1 MLTRKRLLTLVT
13 MSFLACFFSGPVR
26 AEPLHVYVGE
36 GQMPYADFH
45 EKPRGLFGELMVALC
60 DRLQLDCQFRSV
72 PWLRVQQLVAQDAR
86 GVLLN
91 LGRTEERER
100 QFAWLLPVVRLPYV
114 LHGLTRPLDSL
125 EQALAAG
132 PVAVMAGTPRARQL
146 ASVRQGDQMVVE
158 VTDPALAARMLH
170 SHRVLAWY
178 EVAGRGD
185 YLWKQLG
192 FAASALRAGPPLG
205 HFDSYIAA
213 SPRFEDAD
221 ALSRRMNQAFEA
233 MQRDGTWQELLERHL
248 GPHHAALVVMPTP
261 EARRSL
267 PTKPVPDAE
276 GEVREDIDP
285 ERRLEQ
291 IERQQSHHQ

>member
-1 MLTRKRLLTLVT
+1 MLTRKRLLTVV
-13 MSFLACFFSGPVR
+13 FLMGFFSGTGR

-114 LHGLTRPLDSL
+114 LHGLTGPLDDL

-192 FAASALRAGPPLG
+192 FAAPALLAGPPLG
-205 HFDSYIAA
+205 HVDSYIAA
-213 SPRFEDAD
+213 SPRYEDAD
-221 ALSRRMNQAFEA
+221 ALSRRMHQAFEA
-233 MQRDGTWQELLERHL
+233 MQRDGSWQTLLERHL
-248 GPHHAALVVMPTP
+248 GPHHAALVAMPTP
-261 EARRSL
+261 
-267 PTKPVPDAE
+267 
-276 GEVREDIDP
+276 
-285 ERRLEQ
+285 
-291 IERQQSHHQ
+291 